1 MLDPS
6 IITNGAINAQTQQA
20 NNMNMLGDLGGAFGK
35 LLLARQINDMNQM
48 ATPEEEKAFA
58 QKHKLFAPQLMQQYE
73 DNRAAEAK
81 AMRDGLKFDADLN
94 KTYADTAQTYAL
106 GRKNDA
112 DAGKST
118 AEGKKVGVET
128 TGLDIDQ
135 NAKLDSMVWGSVLNG
150 GKNAGIAQLEI
161 QKSRGLIDEATYNQ
175 KLGLINNLPADP
187 AQAQKYAFAM
197 YKGIQD
203 PKYNLTTADNALD
216 NETSRQN
223 TIDTNQTSE
232 RNNVRTT
239 QASMYGSDR
248 SLEGTKYTANQATYR
263 TEKEIEAAKKQGKQQ
278 LINGLVYTV
287 YPDGTADA
295 FIDPKT
301 GQQATSLGNGIGNKP
316 MPASALNLVS
326 TSRDRIQSSQNTI
339 DKIEQSIKDLDPKQG
354 GKLSLGLLGNAGNVA
369 RNLTGNS
376 NESSLAYERLN
387 SNIKGMVNEVLQ
399 MAKGTQTE
407 GDAQRAAKVIL
418 STPLTD
424 NRAVSNA
431 LAELKRVA
439 QKTVALEQGKVEEV
453 YSNYGKEAPIYPAAS
468 APPAGIAAPKTP
480 SGKPRPPL
488 SAYGF

>member
-6 IITNGAINAQTQQA
+6 IITNGTLAAQAQQEA
-20 NNMNMLGDLGGAFGK
+20 NMKAMGDLGGAFGK

-58 QKHKLFAPQLMQQYE
+58 QKHKLFAPQLMQQYN

-112 DAGKST
+112 DAGKAT

-203 PKYNLTTADNALD
+203 PKYNLTTADNVLD

-223 TIDTNQTSE
+223 TINTNQTSE

-263 TEKEIEAAKKQGKQQ
+263 TEKEIEAAKKQGKQE

-339 DKIEQSIKDLDPKQG
+339 DKIEQSIRDLDPKQG

-376 NESSLAYERLN
+376 NESSMAYERLN
-387 SNIKGMVNEVLQ
+387 SNFKGMVNEVLSA
-399 MAKGTQTE
+399 AKGTQTE
-407 GDAQRAAKVIL
+407 GDAQRAAKVVM

-424 NRAVSNA
+424 NNAVINA
-431 LAELKRVA
+431 LSELSRVA

>member
-6 IITNGAINAQTQQA
+6 IITNGTLAAQAQQA
-20 NNMNMLGDLGGAFGK
+20 NNMNMLGELGGAFGK
-35 LLLARQINDMNQM
+35 LLLARQINDMNKM

-58 QKHKLFAPQLMQQYE
+58 QKHKLFAPQLMQQYN
-73 DNRAAEAK
+73 DNRASEAK
-81 AMRDGLKFDADLN
+81 ALKDGLKFDADLN
-94 KTYADTAQTYAL
+94 KTYADTAQTLAL

-128 TGLDIDQ
+128 TGLGIDQ
-135 NAKLDSMVWGSVLNG
+135 NTKLDSMVWGSVLNG

-216 NETSRQN
+216 NQTSRQN

-232 RNNVRTT
+232 RNNARTT
-239 QASMYGSDR
+239 QASMYSSDNSLKGTMYSSDN
-248 SLEGTKYTANQATYR
+248 SLEGAKYTANQATQR
-263 TEKEIEAAKKQGKQQ
+263 TEKEIAAAKKQGKQQ

-287 YPDGTADA
+287 YPDNTADP

-301 GQQATSLGNGIGNKP
+301 GQQATSLGDGSGNKNSPQQETKRAQNVLSLTQQAAQILSNGKATGSGIGSLLDTGASWFGVSTEGAQSTAQLSTIAGQLVSN
-316 MPASALNLVS
+316 MPKMEGPQSDKDVQMYKQMAGDLSNASLPVATRMAALRQMQALNEKYLNNG
-326 TSRDRIQSSQNTI
+326 T
-339 DKIEQSIKDLDPKQG
+339 G
-354 GKLSLGLLGNAGNVA
+354 G
-369 RNLTGNS
+369 
-376 NESSLAYERLN
+376 
-387 SNIKGMVNEVLQ
+387 
-399 MAKGTQTE
+399 
-407 GDAQRAAKVIL
+407 
-418 STPLTD
+418 
-424 NRAVSNA
+424 
-431 LAELKRVA
+431 
-439 QKTVALEQGKVEEV
+439 
-453 YSNYGKEAPIYPAAS
+453 YPAAS
-468 APPAGIAAPKTP
+468 APPEGIAAPTTP

>member
-6 IITNGAINAQTQQA
+6 IITNGTLAAQAQQA
-20 NNMNMLGDLGGAFGK
+20 QNMNMLGELGGAFGK

-48 ATPEEEKAFA
+48 ATPEEEKSFA
-58 QKHKLFAPQLMQQYE
+58 QKHKLFAPQLMQQYN
-73 DNRAAEAK
+73 DNRASEAK
-81 AMRDGLKFDADLN
+81 ALKDGLKFDADLN
-94 KTYADTAQTYAL
+94 KTYADTSQTLAL

-128 TGLDIDQ
+128 TGLGIDQ
-135 NAKLDSMVWGSVLNG
+135 NTKLDSMVWGSVLNG

-203 PKYNLTTADNALD
+203 PKYNLATADNALD
-216 NETSRQN
+216 NQTSRQN

-239 QASMYGSDR
+239 QASMYSSDNSLKGSM
-248 SLEGTKYTANQATYR
+248 YTADQATQR
-263 TEKEIEAAKKQGKQQ
+263 TEKEIAAAKKQGKQQ

-301 GQQATSLGNGIGNKP
+301 GQQATSLGDGSGNKNSPQQETKRAQSVLSLTQQAEQILSNGKATGSGIGSLLDTGASWFGVSTEGAQSTAQLSTIAGQLVSN
-316 MPASALNLVS
+316 MPKMEGPQSDKDVQMYKQMAGDLSNASLPVATRMAALRQMQALNEKYLNNG
-326 TSRDRIQSSQNTI
+326 T
-339 DKIEQSIKDLDPKQG
+339 G
-354 GKLSLGLLGNAGNVA
+354 G
-369 RNLTGNS
+369 
-376 NESSLAYERLN
+376 
-387 SNIKGMVNEVLQ
+387 
-399 MAKGTQTE
+399 
-407 GDAQRAAKVIL
+407 
-418 STPLTD
+418 
-424 NRAVSNA
+424 
-431 LAELKRVA
+431 
-439 QKTVALEQGKVEEV
+439 
-453 YSNYGKEAPIYPAAS
+453 YPAES

-488 SAYGF
+488 GEILGGM

>member
-1 MLDPS
+1 MLDSS

-20 NNMNMLGDLGGAFGK
+20 NNMKALGDLGGAFGK

-58 QKHKLFAPQLMQQYE
+58 QRHKLFAPQLMQQYN

-81 AMRDGLKFDADLN
+81 ALRDQLKFDADLN
-94 KTYADTAQTYAL
+94 KTYGETTKLASES
-106 GRKNDA
+106 
-112 DAGKST
+112 GKIT

-203 PKYNLTTADNALD
+203 PKYNLTTADNVLD
-216 NETSRQN
+216 NETSAN
-223 TIDTNQTSE
+223 
-232 RNNVRTT
+232 NNVRDNTTSSNNNIRTT
-239 QASMYGSDR
+239 QASMYSSDNSLKGTMYSSDNSLKGSM
-248 SLEGTKYTANQATYR
+248 YTADQATYR
-263 TEKEIEAAKKQGKQQ
+263 TEKEIAAEKAKGKQE
-278 LINGLVYTV
+278 LINGKVYTV
-287 YPDGTADA
+287 YPDGTADP

-301 GQQATSLGNGIGNKP
+301 GQQATSLGDGSGNKNSPQQETKRAQNVLSLTQQAEQILSSGKATGSGIGSLLDTGASWFGVSTEGAQGTAQLSTIAGQLVSN
-316 MPASALNLVS
+316 MPRMEGPQSDKDVQMYKQMAGDLSNASLPIATRMAALRQLQALNEKYLNNG
-326 TSRDRIQSSQNTI
+326 T
-339 DKIEQSIKDLDPKQG
+339 G
-354 GKLSLGLLGNAGNVA
+354 G
-369 RNLTGNS
+369 
-376 NESSLAYERLN
+376 
-387 SNIKGMVNEVLQ
+387 
-399 MAKGTQTE
+399 
-407 GDAQRAAKVIL
+407 
-418 STPLTD
+418 
-424 NRAVSNA
+424 
-431 LAELKRVA
+431 
-439 QKTVALEQGKVEEV
+439 
-453 YSNYGKEAPIYPAAS
+453 YPAAS
-468 APPAGIAAPKTP
+468 APPESIAAPKTP